1 MTSRKFNL
9 LLSLFVVLFFL
20 FSLTAGCSSQKV
32 IQEKEENQ
40 LQTEAD
46 ARENLPAQS
55 SEEVKTG
62 GEPKTVDPTRCLL
75 CGRTVSRHEIF
86 KRPIAVMIENHP
98 KARPQSGLDEA
109 DIVYEMPV
117 EGGISRFMAIYLHSD
132 KSRIGPV
139 RSSRPYY
146 LDKLLEYEG
155 IYVYF
160 GGSPQAWEDIARLK
174 IEGINGIYD
183 GLTFWRDE
191 SRKKPHNAYTSIK
204 KIKRTSEMKGYDRD
218 VNFKHFKFCE
228 GEEVP
233 EGEKAETVI
242 LKFSPFKYTVKYEYN
257 KHKGGY
263 LRYMDNKPHIDR
275 ETHKQLSAE
284 NIIIQKAKTM
294 VIPGDDAGRLNIQ
307 LVGKGEGYYIS
318 KGNCIKITWEKKSR
332 KGYTY
337 FYDTKNK
344 EITLN
349 PGTTWIQIVPYNAEV
364 QIQ

>member
-1 MTSRKFNL
+1 MTSRKFNFL
-9 LLSLFVVLFFL
+9 LLLFVVIFFI
-20 FSLTAGCSSQKV
+20 FSVAGCSSQKV

-40 LQTEAD
+40 LQIEAN
-46 ARENLPAQS
+46 AQENYPEHS
-55 SEEVKTG
+55 SEEVETEDK
-62 GEPKTVDPTRCLL
+62 PKIVDPTKCPL

-139 RSSRPYY
+139 RSSRHYY
-146 LDKLLEYEG
+146 LDKLLEYNG

-160 GGSPQAWEDIARLK
+160 GGSPQAWDDIAKLK
-174 IEGINGIYD
+174 IEGMNGIYD

-191 SRKKPHNAYTSIK
+191 SREKPHNAYTSIK
-204 KIKRTSEMKGYDRD
+204 KIKHTSKMKGYDKD
-218 VNFKHFKFCE
+218 VNFKRFKFS
-228 GEEVP
+228 EEKVVP
-233 EGEKAETVI
+233 EGEKAETVRI
-242 LKFSPFKYTVKYEYN
+242 KFSPFKYTVKYEYN
-257 KHKGGY
+257 KQKGGY
-263 LRYMDNKPHIDR
+263 LRYMDNKPHVDR
-275 ETHKQLSAE
+275 ETRKQLSVE
-284 NIIIQKAKTM
+284 NIIIQKAKTW

-318 KGNCIKITWEKKSR
+318 KGNYIKITWEKKSR

-349 PGTTWIQIVPYNAEV
+349 PGTTWIQIVPYKAEIE
-364 QIQ
+364 IQ